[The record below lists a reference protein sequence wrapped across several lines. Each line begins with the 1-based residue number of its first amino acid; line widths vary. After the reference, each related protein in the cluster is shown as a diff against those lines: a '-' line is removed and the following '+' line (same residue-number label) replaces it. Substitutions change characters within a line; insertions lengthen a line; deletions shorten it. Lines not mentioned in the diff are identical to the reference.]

1 MTTKKNKTIVIGEDD
16 QAIIEVVKII
26 LQEGGYEPLGVTEAG
41 SIIKTVQKSMPA
53 LILLDI
59 WMSGENGGDIA
70 KKIKMDKETSHIPIV
85 MISANNETEHIAKGV
100 GAEGFLQK
108 PFNMEDLMAIVDKFV
123 K

>member
-1 MTTKKNKTIVIGEDD
+1 MTKEKNKTIVVGEDD
-16 QAIIEVVKII
+16 EAIIEVVKII
-26 LQEGGYEPLGVTEAG
+26 LEDGGYKPIGVMEAN
-41 SIIKTVQKSMPA
+41 SIIKIVQKSMPA

-70 KKIKMDKETSHIPIV
+70 KKIKSDKKLSHIPIV

-100 GAEGFLQK
+100 GADGFLQK
-108 PFNMEDLMAIVDKFV
+108 PFNMEDLMAIVAKFV